1 MMRLTERR
9 TMGDEIVRKRRE
21 NSKMNA
27 SADAWR
33 NFFLHAFDE
42 AQANL
47 LCEMLSRCVAD
58 WSKEW
63 RGEIEDV
70 GLAIQ
75 DVLFDQ
81 LDKAVKEAQTQRR
94 AIDIMRAQMDV
105 MIGRPVEGQVVD
117 VPKFIEGKVVKSS
130 NVVPDALIERLADL
144 ERQSARMERQIK
156 TMAQGARTSGLAN
169 AMSQR
174 LTKRVDRLE
183 GRMTKVEE
191 VEQ

>member
-1 MMRLTERR
+1 
-9 TMGDEIVRKRRE
+9 MGDEIVRKRRE

-58 WSKEW
+58 WSTEW
-63 RGEIEDV
+63 RKDMEDV
-70 GLAIQ
+70 ALAVQ
-75 DVLFDQ
+75 DVMYDN
-81 LDKAVKEAQTQRR
+81 LDKMLKDASQQRR
-94 AIDIMRAQMDV
+94 AIDEIRGQMSVLLSGKTIDGNV
-105 MIGRPVEGQVVD
+105 IEMPN
-117 VPKFIEGKVVKSS
+117 FLEGKVTKSKS
-130 NVVPDALIERLADL
+130 AVPDALIERLSDL

-156 TMAQGARTSGLAN
+156 TMAKGARTSGMVSK

-174 LTKRVDRLE
+174 LVKRVDRLE

-191 VEQ
+191 EVE

>member
-1 MMRLTERR
+1 LKSGGSARR
-9 TMGDEIVRKRRE
+9 TRPT
-21 NSKMNA
+21 SP
-27 SADAWR
+27 
-33 NFFLHAFDE
+33 
-42 AQANL
+42 
-47 LCEMLSRCVAD
+47 
-58 WSKEW
+58 
-63 RGEIEDV
+63 
-70 GLAIQ
+70 IQ

>member
-1 MMRLTERR
+1 MS
-9 TMGDEIVRKRRE
+9 DEIVRKRHD
-21 NSKMNA
+21 NSKVDA

-63 RGEIEDV
+63 RGDIEDV
-70 GLAIQ
+70 ALAIQ

-81 LDKAVKEAQTQRR
+81 LDKAVKGAQTQRR

-105 MIGRPVEGQVVD
+105 LIGRPVEGQVVD
-117 VPKFIEGKVVKSS
+117 VPKFIEGKVTKSA
-130 NVVPDALIERLADL
+130 VPDALIERLSDL

-156 TMAQGARTSGLAN
+156 TMAEGARTSGLVTK

-183 GRMTKVEE
+183 GRMTKVAE
-191 VEQ
+191 VE

>member
-1 MMRLTERR
+1 
-9 TMGDEIVRKRRE
+9 MGDEIIHKRHD
-21 NSKMNA
+21 NSKGGVDA
-27 SADAWR
+27 SAEAWR

-63 RGEIEDV
+63 RGDIEDV
-70 GLAIQ
+70 GFAIQ

-130 NVVPDALIERLADL
+130 NVVPDASIERLADL

-156 TMAQGARTSGLAN
+156 TMAQGARTSGLVAK

-191 VEQ
+191 EVE

>member
-130 NVVPDALIERLADL
+130 NVVPDCLD
-144 ERQSARMERQIK
+144 
-156 TMAQGARTSGLAN
+156 RTSRGPREAISADGTPN
-169 AMSQR
+169 Q
-174 LTKRVDRLE
+174 DDGP
-183 GRMTKVEE
+183 GRTHEWSGERNVPTSDEAGR
-191 VEQ
+191 